1 MPQREETNRPAKVD
15 RRECMCIIP
24 AAGGDSMTEGTEDL
38 TTDILLTAIPIHEG
52 YKVLGGVVLYE
63 KLGQGGM
70 GAVYRGKHLRL
81 GIDVAVKV
89 MAQPSAVAPEQ
100 ADEFVKRFIREAQT
114 AAQIDHSNLV
124 RVLDVNTEHGVY
136 FLVMQLVDGESA
148 GDRLK
153 RTGRIGEREAVE
165 IILGAAEGLA
175 EAHKKGIVHRD
186 VKPDNILLDKE
197 GRVRVADLG
206 LAKAFSGEETG
217 EPSMLTMTQQAM
229 GTPYYMSPEQFT
241 SARSVGPPAD
251 VWSLGVTLYQLL
263 TGRLPWADSNVFALA
278 VQIQGEPPPDP
289 RAGTQGLSESICKI
303 IDRAL
308 QKEPQNRYADC
319 GQMARVLRAHLKLSG
334 GGGETALA
342 DTEAGVTK
350 LSLVSMTPPP
360 AQTLT
365 LIAAAVLD
373 RKEVAA
379 AAGRQPDSGAI
390 PTPGT
395 GRVISGRTPATIP
408 PPLVVDR
415 AWLVPLLVGGGV
427 VLVAIIAAALLL
439 PPYLRR
445 ARKERDR
452 IEKAAT
458 DRREAEEKT
467 KRLITS
473 ARSFRDAGLHQRA
486 EEALVE
492 ALSGAPDSEEAT
504 TLLTEIRADI
514 ERLKSDAERTA
525 EYKKWM
531 EDAFRLKLAGK
542 LEEAAK
548 AYDRAANYAG
558 IGTKQAA
565 TAREAEIACLHEHYK
580 LRAREA
586 EKRGELELAAQC
598 YAKAL
603 ERKDDPEIR
612 RLMTVLK
619 TKLNAKRV
627 EELKREIA
635 ARYSASGLGAG
646 RSAGLKG
653 ALSEVERLENTRFA
667 SAASEQREKEG
678 RLLLAKLN
686 KTYRSSPK
694 EAAEKARAALARFAG
709 TSAFKE
715 LEKLAFPDSGGDR

>member
-1 MPQREETNRPAKVD
+1 
-15 RRECMCIIP
+15 
-24 AAGGDSMTEGTEDL
+24 MTDGTDL
-38 TTDILLTAIPIHEG
+38 ATDILLTAIPIHEG

-81 GIDVAVKV
+81 GIEVAVKV
-89 MAQPSAVAPEQ
+89 MTQPSAIAPEQ

-114 AAQIDHSNLV
+114 AAQIDHANLV

-153 RTGRIGEREAVE
+153 RTGKIGEREAVE

-206 LAKAFSGEETG
+206 LAKAFSGEETN

-229 GTPYYMSPEQFT
+229 GTPYYMSPEQFA
-241 SARSVGPPAD
+241 SARSVGPAAD

-289 RAGTQGLSESICKI
+289 RAGRQDLSEGICKI
-303 IDRAL
+303 LDRSL
-308 QKEPQNRYADC
+308 QKEPQSRYTDC
-319 GQMARVLRAHLKLSG
+319 GQMARALRAHLKLSG
-334 GGGETALA
+334 AGSETMLA
-342 DTEAGVTK
+342 DTEAGMTK
-350 LSLVSMTPPP
+350 LSLVAMTPPS
-360 AQTLT
+360 ARTLT
-365 LIAAAVLD
+365 LIGAAVLGSKD
-373 RKEVAA
+373 VAA
-379 AAGRQPDSGAI
+379 AAPSRPDSGPI

-395 GRVISGRTPATIP
+395 GQVISGRTPATIS

-415 AWLVPLLVGGGV
+415 RWLVPLLVGGGV

-445 ARKERDR
+445 AREERDR
-452 IEKAAT
+452 ENKAAT
-458 DRREAEEKT
+458 ARREDEKKT
-467 KRLITS
+467 KRLVNS
-473 ARSFRDAGLHQRA
+473 ARSFRDAGLHQKA

-492 ALSGAPDSEEAT
+492 VLSISPDNGEAT
-504 TLLTEIRADI
+504 TLLKQVRADI

-558 IGTKQAA
+558 AGTRNAA

-580 LRAREA
+580 LQARAA

-598 YAKAL
+598 YANAL
-603 ERKDDPEIR
+603 ARKDDPEIR

-619 TKLNAKRV
+619 AKLNAKRV

-635 ARYSASGLGAG
+635 ARYRTSPQDAG

-653 ALSEVERLENTRFA
+653 ALTDAEKLENRRFA
-667 SAASEQREKEG
+667 SAASEQREKEA

-715 LEKLAFPDSGGDR
+715 LEKLAFPDGTGD

>member
-1 MPQREETNRPAKVD
+1 
-15 RRECMCIIP
+15 
-24 AAGGDSMTEGTEDL
+24 
-38 TTDILLTAIPIHEG
+38 
-52 YKVLGGVVLYE
+52 

-81 GIDVAVKV
+81 GIDVALKV
-89 MAQPSAVAPEQ
+89 MAQPSAMAPDQ
-100 ADEFVKRFIREAQT
+100 AEEFVKRFIREAQT
-114 AAQIDHSNLV
+114 AAQIDHPNLV

-153 RTGRIGEREAVE
+153 RTGRIGERGAVE

-206 LAKAFSGEETG
+206 LAKAFSAEETN
-217 EPSMLTMTQQAM
+217 EPSMITMTQQAI
-229 GTPYYMSPEQFT
+229 GTPYYMSPEQFA
-241 SARSVGPPAD
+241 SARSVGPAAD

-289 RAGTQGLSESICKI
+289 RAGRQDLSDSICKI

-308 QKEPQNRYADC
+308 QKEPQNRYTDC
-319 GQMARVLRAHLKLSG
+319 GQMARALRDHLQLSG
-334 GGGETALA
+334 AGGEVTLA
-342 DTEAGVTK
+342 DTDAGVTK
-350 LSLVSMTPPP
+350 LSLVTMTPPP
-360 AQTLT
+360 ARTLT

-373 RKEVAA
+373 RRDAA
-379 AAGRQPDSGAI
+379 APRHPDSGAI
-390 PTPGT
+390 PTPAT

-415 AWLVPLLVGGGV
+415 RWLVPLLVGGGV
-427 VLVAIIAAALLL
+427 VLVAIIVAALLL

-445 ARKERDR
+445 AREERDR
-452 IEKAAT
+452 REKAAT
-458 DRREAEEKT
+458 ARREDEEKT
-467 KRLITS
+467 RRLITS
-473 ARSFRDAGLHQRA
+473 ARSFRDAGLHQKA
-486 EEALVE
+486 EESLVE
-492 ALSGAPDSEEAT
+492 VLSISPGNGEAT
-504 TLLTEIRADI
+504 TLLAQVRADI
-514 ERLKSDAERTA
+514 ERLKSDAERTT

-542 LEEAAK
+542 LEEAAT

-558 IGTKQAA
+558 AGTKEAA
-565 TAREAEIACLHEHYK
+565 TAREDGIACLHEHYK
-580 LRAREA
+580 LQAREA

-603 ERKDDPEIR
+603 ARKDDPEVR
-612 RLMTVLK
+612 RLMTALK
-619 TKLNAKRV
+619 AKLNAKRV

-635 ARYSASGLGAG
+635 ARYRASMQDAG

-653 ALSEVERLENTRFA
+653 ALTDAERLENRRFA
-667 SAASEQREKEG
+667 SAASEQREKEAK
-678 RLLLAKLN
+678 LLLAKL
-686 KTYRSSPK
+686 KRSSPK

-709 TSAFKE
+709 TSVFKE
-715 LEKLAFPDSGGDR
+715 LEKLAFPVETGDR

>member
-1 MPQREETNRPAKVD
+1 
-15 RRECMCIIP
+15 
-24 AAGGDSMTEGTEDL
+24 
-38 TTDILLTAIPIHEG
+38 
-52 YKVLGGVVLYE
+52 VVLYE

-89 MAQPSAVAPEQ
+89 MAQPAAVAPEQ
-100 ADEFVKRFIREAQT
+100 AGEFVKRFIREAQT
-114 AAQIDHSNLV
+114 AAQIDHANLV

-153 RTGRIGEREAVE
+153 RTGKISERQAVE
-165 IILGAAEGLA
+165 IVLGAAEGLA

-206 LAKAFSGEETG
+206 LAKAFSGDQTDE
-217 EPSMLTMTQQAM
+217 SAMLTMTQQAI

-289 RAGTQGLSESICKI
+289 KAGAQELSESVCRI
-303 IDRAL
+303 IDRTL

-334 GGGETALA
+334 AGGETALA
-342 DTEAGVTK
+342 DTEAGLTK
-350 LSLVSMTPPP
+350 LSLVSMAPPP
-360 AQTLT
+360 GRTLT
-365 LIAAAVLD
+365 LIAAAVLEG
-373 RKEVAA
+373 KKAA
-379 AAGRQPDSGAI
+379 TAAGRQPDTGAL

-395 GRVISGRTPATIP
+395 GRVIPGATPVTIP
-408 PPLVVDR
+408 PSVFVDR
-415 AWLVPLLVGGGV
+415 KWLLPLLVGGGV
-427 VLVAIIAAALLL
+427 VLVAIIATALLL

-445 ARKERDR
+445 VREEEAKREAAARV
-452 IEKAAT
+452 
-458 DRREAEEKT
+458 RREAEEKT
-467 KRLITS
+467 KQLIAS
-473 ARSFRDAGLHQRA
+473 ARSFRDAGLHQKA

-492 ALSGAPDSEEAT
+492 ALSVSPDNEEAT
-504 TLLTEIRADI
+504 TLLAQVRADI
-514 ERLKSDAERTA
+514 DRAKSEAERA
-525 EYKKWM
+525 KGYKDWK
-531 EDAFRLKLAGK
+531 ESAFRLKLEGR

-548 AYDRAANYAG
+548 AYERAAKYARA
-558 IGTKQAA
+558 GTEEAT
-565 TAREAEIACLHEHYK
+565 TAREAAAACLHEHYK
-580 LRAREA
+580 TRAQEA

-603 ERKDDPEIR
+603 ETKSDPELR
-612 RLMTVLK
+612 RSIAALK
-619 TKLNAKRV
+619 TKLDAKRT

-635 ARYSASGLGAG
+635 ARYPTSGGDAELPSGLN
-646 RSAGLKG
+646 G
-653 ALSEVERLENTRFA
+653 ALSAAERLENREFA
-667 SAASEQREKEG
+667 KAANEQREKEA

-694 EAAEKARAALARFAG
+694 EATEKARAALTRFAG

-715 LEKLAFPDSGGDR
+715 LERLAFPGSGAER